1 MADLKLLTE
10 RVIEKE
16 KSAVQQQISAAE
28 EKAQAELETAKQNA
42 EVEKENRKKQI
53 DERLKREHE
62 ISKNTLQV
70 KKRNEILAV
79 KQRILSDVY
88 ADAYDV
94 LKTMDA
100 KTTQTF
106 LSNVLH
112 QFEQQGQL
120 EVVLGEETASKVD
133 SSWVDNLAVEGTQ
146 VTLSAE
152 TIKEKAGAIIRKEGI
167 EYNYLFDALIEDVK
181 NDVVQPVSQQLFQ

>member
-1 MADLKLLTE
+1 MADLKLLIE

-28 EKAQAELETAKQNA
+28 EKAQTKLETAKQNA